1 MGGIVIL
8 RERNLVSTCVT
19 IPEYLRAHA
28 KERGISLS
36 GTLREALRRD
46 YEEQARIAPHLERGG
61 ERGAP
66 RLGGAPGA
74 PAPPHEV
81 NR

>member
-36 GTLREALRRD
+36 GTLREALKRD
-46 YEEQARIAPHLERGG
+46 YMEQARVTATNSRPEPANTPHQHVD
-61 ERGAP
+61 AIDDS
-66 RLGGAPGA
+66 
-74 PAPPHEV
+74 
-81 NR
+81 